1 MILSNSLSGKKEP
14 FFIQNN
20 KISLYVC
27 GITPYSSAHIGHGRC
42 YVSFDLLVR
51 FFRYRGVDVSYC
63 RNVTDI
69 EDKLLEKA
77 EQEYGS
83 AQEYQKLVNRY
94 MPEFLKSLELLNCVA
109 PCYEPRVTDHVVQI
123 IQFIE
128 GLIQKGYAYCSG
140 NDVYF
145 SVLKSD
151 AYGDLSGQK
160 IDSLKKEHRVSIENK
175 QDPRDF
181 VLWKSEQQ
189 PFWKSPWGNGRPGWH
204 VECSVMAT
212 QYLGSHIDIHGGG
225 RDLIFPHHENEKA
238 LAEAFFGNSFV
249 RCWMHNGLVTVHHE
263 KMSKSLGNFILLHEV
278 LAQYKPDLIR
288 YFFVQ
293 HHYHSPLEW
302 TDELVQSSFK
312 SYQRLVQLFDGAENI
327 YQYNDIKKFSLV
339 VKMDEALQDDLNTP
353 ALFALIFTNI
363 NLIAH
368 DADLKNAVFSYCV
381 SVLGLS
387 FVHEKTVVKQHIN
400 DVIKQLVDQRER
412 ARKDRNWQEAD
423 RLRNKLLT
431 EYNYIVVDTKID

>member
-1 MILSNSLSGKKEP
+1 MVLSNSLSGKKESFP
-14 FFIQNN
+14 IKNN

-51 FFRYRGVDVSYC
+51 FFRYRGIDVSYC
-63 RNVTDI
+63 RNITDI
-69 EDKLLEKA
+69 DDKLLEKA
-77 EQEYGS
+77 EEEYGS
-83 AQEYQKLVNRY
+83 LHEYQKLVNRY
-94 MPEFLKSLELLNCVA
+94 MKEFSKSLELLNCVP
-109 PCYEPRVTDHVVQI
+109 PCYEPRVTDHINPI
-123 IQFIE
+123 IKFVE
-128 GLIQKGYAYCSG
+128 GLIQKGYAYRSG

-145 SVLKSD
+145 SVSKSN
-151 AYGDLSGQK
+151 AYGSLSGQK
-160 IDSLKKEHRVSIENK
+160 IEDLKKEHRVSVENK
-175 QDPRDF
+175 QDPCDF
-181 VLWKSEQQ
+181 VLWKSEQE
-189 PFWKSPWGNGRPGWH
+189 PFWDSPWGNGRPGWH

-212 QYLGSHIDIHGGG
+212 QYLGSQIDIHGGG

-238 LAEAFFGNSFV
+238 LAESFFENCFV
-249 RCWMHNGLVTVHHE
+249 RCWMHNGLVTVHRE
-263 KMSKSLGNFILLHEV
+263 KMSKSLGNFILLHEA

-327 YQYNDIKKFSLV
+327 YEYNDIKKIPLV

-353 ALFALIFTNI
+353 AFFALIFTHINI
-363 NLIAH
+363 IAH
-368 DADLKNAVFSYCV
+368 DADLKNAVFSYCS

-387 FVHEKTVVKQHIN
+387 FVCEKTVVSQDVGDTIRELIN
-400 DVIKQLVDQRER
+400 QRDQ
-412 ARKDRNWQEAD
+412 ARKNRNWQEAD
-423 RLRNKLLT
+423 RLRNQLLT
-431 EYNYIVVDTKID
+431 EYNYVVVDTKID